1 LSEEIFKEDIM
12 PITINTN
19 IASLNAQRRLGTSTQ
34 ALQKSYERLSSG
46 LRIVRAS
53 DDAAGLAIADSLRAD
68 QRIAGV
74 AIRNANDGISLIS
87 IADGG
92 LSEMGS
98 VLTRMAELAEQS
110 ANGVLTTTQRSALS
124 SEFLAL
130 GSEIERIAVTTEFN
144 GLKLLSGGAQ
154 VSLQIGFN
162 SNSNSQIGFSGVNG
176 TLASIGLASSGS
188 SSLTYSI
195 NDSTTLS
202 GQEAAKSALDA
213 VRTAIGSLAA
223 NRGTLGAAESRLQ
236 VTINNLQVARENFA
250 SAESQIRDVDVASEA
265 ANLTRL
271 NILQQAG
278 ASVLAQANQQ
288 PSLALSLLR
297 G

>member
-1 LSEEIFKEDIM
+1 M

-19 IASLNAQRRLGTSTQ
+19 ISSLNAQRRLGQSSGQ
-34 ALQKSYERLSSG
+34 LNKSFEKLSSG

-68 QRIAGV
+68 QRIASV
-74 AIRNANDGISLIS
+74 AIRNANDGVSLIS
-87 IADGG
+87 IADGA
-92 LSEMGS
+92 LSEIGN
-98 VLTRMAELAEQS
+98 VLARMAELSEQS
-110 ANGVLTTTQRSALS
+110 ANGTLTATQRSALS
-124 SEFLAL
+124 AEFVSLA
-130 GSEIERIAVTTEFN
+130 SEIERIAITTEFN

-162 SNSNSQIGFSGVNG
+162 SASTSQISYSGVQG
-176 TLASIGLASSGS
+176 TLASLGLANTGNSALIF
-188 SSLTYSI
+188 SL
-195 NDSTTLS
+195 NGATTAG
-202 GQEAAKSALDA
+202 GQAAAQSALDA
-213 VRTAIGSLAA
+213 VKGAISSLTTA
-223 NRGTLGAAESRLQ
+223 RGTLGAAESRLN

-250 SAESQIRDVDVASEA
+250 AAESQIRDVDVASEA

-288 PSLALSLLR
+288 PALALALL